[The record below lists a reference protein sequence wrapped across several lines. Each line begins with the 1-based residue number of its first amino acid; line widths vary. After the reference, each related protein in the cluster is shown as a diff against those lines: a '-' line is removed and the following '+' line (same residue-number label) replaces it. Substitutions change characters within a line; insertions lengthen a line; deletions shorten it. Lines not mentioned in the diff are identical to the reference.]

1 LRRTASL
8 TAVLWAFQYQ
18 MSMDGLAIQHR
29 GARFRKPLSRKS
41 SLRFSPFPRTSDE
54 GRQGAAG

>member
-41 SLRFSPFPRTSDE
+41 SLRFDQVLKVWHAIQRE
-54 GRQGAAG
+54 L